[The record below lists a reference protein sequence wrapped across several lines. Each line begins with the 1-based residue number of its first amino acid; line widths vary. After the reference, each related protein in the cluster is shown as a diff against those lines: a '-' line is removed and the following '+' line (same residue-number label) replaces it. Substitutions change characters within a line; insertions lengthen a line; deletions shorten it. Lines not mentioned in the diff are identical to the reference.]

1 MSEGSVQPPEGA
13 PVPESHTAE
22 TYHVPK
28 AFFEY
33 VGRGHGAY
41 RITDWTLGSTR
52 RSRTCMT

>member
-33 VGRGHGAY
+33 VGRGHGA
-41 RITDWTLGSTR
+41 
-52 RSRTCMT
+52 